1 MQNKT
6 TMILIK
12 KIMFI
17 ALVVLSTFLMSSTS
31 SNHTAHP
38 DYNKT
43 GNITASEFKA
53 QLGLIAWLNDFDF
66 DAKCSVDSYTLY
78 YTARRKDPVVLKARG
93 GKFKGTINKIIKQA
107 ASGDQ
112 YTFTNV
118 KVKCP
123 GDVVGRPANSLYFKI
138 R

>member
-1 MQNKT
+1 
-6 TMILIK
+6 MIFIK
-12 KIMFI
+12 KIMFLP
-17 ALVVLSTFLMSSTS
+17 LVILSTVLMSSTS
-31 SNHTAHP
+31 SNHITPP

-53 QLGLIAWLNDFDF
+53 QLGLIAWLDNFDF
-66 DAKCSVDSYTLY
+66 DAKCIVDSYTLY
-78 YTARRKDPVVLKARG
+78 YTAKRKDPVMLNARG
-93 GKFKGTINKIIKQA
+93 GKFKGMMNKIIKQA

>member
-1 MQNKT
+1 
-6 TMILIK
+6 MIIIK
-12 KIMFI
+12 KIMFLS
-17 ALVVLSTFLMSSTS
+17 LVILSTALMSSTS
-31 SNHTAHP
+31 SSDSVHP

-53 QLGLIAWLNDFDF
+53 QLGLIAWLDDFDF
-66 DAKCSVDSYTLY
+66 DAKCTVDSYTLY
-78 YTARRKDPVVLKARG
+78 YTARRKDPVMLNARG
-93 GKFKGTINKIIKQA
+93 GTFKGMMNRVIKQA

-123 GDVVGRPANSLYFKI
+123 RDVVGRPANSLYFKI

>member
-1 MQNKT
+1 M
-6 TMILIK
+6 MLIK
-12 KIMFI
+12 KIILLF
-17 ALVVLSTFLMSSTS
+17 LVVLSTVLMSSTS
-31 SNHTAHP
+31 STHTAHP

-43 GNITASEFKA
+43 GNITAAEFKA
-53 QLGLIAWLNDFDF
+53 QLGLIAWLDNFDF
-66 DAKCSVDSYTLY
+66 DAKCTVDSYTLY
-78 YTARRKDPVVLKARG
+78 YTARRKDPVMLNARG
-93 GKFKGTINKIIKQA
+93 GKFKGMMNKVIKQA

-123 GDVVGRPANSLYFKI
+123 GDVVGRSANSLYFKI

>member
-1 MQNKT
+1 
-6 TMILIK
+6 MIIIK
-12 KIMFI
+12 KIMFLS
-17 ALVVLSTFLMSSTS
+17 LVILSTALMSSTS
-31 SNHTAHP
+31 SSDSVHP

-53 QLGLIAWLNDFDF
+53 QLGLITWLDDFDF
-66 DAKCSVDSYTLY
+66 DAKCTVDSYTLY
-78 YTARRKDPVVLKARG
+78 YTARRKDPVMLNARG
-93 GKFKGTINKIIKQA
+93 GTFKGMMNRVIKQA

>member
-1 MQNKT
+1 
-6 TMILIK
+6 MIIIK
-12 KIMFI
+12 KIMFLS
-17 ALVVLSTFLMSSTS
+17 LVILSTALMSSTS
-31 SNHTAHP
+31 SSDSVHP

-53 QLGLIAWLNDFDF
+53 QLGLIAWLDDFDF
-66 DAKCSVDSYTLY
+66 DAKCTVDSYTLY
-78 YTARRKDPVVLKARG
+78 YTARRKDPVMLNARG
-93 GKFKGTINKIIKQA
+93 GTFKGMMNRVIKQA

>member
-1 MQNKT
+1 
-6 TMILIK
+6 MIFLK
-12 KIMFI
+12 KIMFLS
-17 ALVVLSTFLMSSTS
+17 LVILSTVLMSSTS
-31 SNHTAHP
+31 SNDITHP

-53 QLGLIAWLNDFDF
+53 QLGLIAWLDNFDF
-66 DAKCSVDSYTLY
+66 DAKCAIDSYTLY
-78 YTARRKDPVVLKARG
+78 YTAKRKDPVMLNARG
-93 GKFKGTINKIIKQA
+93 GKFKGMMNEIIKQA

-112 YTFTNV
+112 YIFTNV

>member
-1 MQNKT
+1 
-6 TMILIK
+6 MIIIK
-12 KIMFI
+12 KIMFLS
-17 ALVVLSTFLMSSTS
+17 LVILSTVLMSSTS
-31 SNHTAHP
+31 SNHITHP

-53 QLGLIAWLNDFDF
+53 QLGLIAWLDNFDF
-66 DAKCSVDSYTLY
+66 DAKCVIDSYTLY
-78 YTARRKDPVVLKARG
+78 YTAKRKDPVMLNARG
-93 GKFKGTINKIIKQA
+93 GKFKGMMNKIIKQA

>member
-1 MQNKT
+1 
-6 TMILIK
+6 MIVIK
-12 KIMFI
+12 KIMFLS
-17 ALVVLSTFLMSSTS
+17 LVILSTALMSSTS
-31 SNHTAHP
+31 SSDSVHP

-53 QLGLIAWLNDFDF
+53 QLGLIAWLDDFDF
-66 DAKCSVDSYTLY
+66 DAKCTVDSYTLY
-78 YTARRKDPVVLKARG
+78 YTARRKDPVMLNARG
-93 GKFKGTINKIIKQA
+93 GTFKGMMNRVIKQA

>member
-1 MQNKT
+1 ML
-6 TMILIK
+6 ILK
-12 KIMFI
+12 KIIF
-17 ALVVLSTFLMSSTS
+17 LSVLLLSTILMSSTS

-38 DYNKT
+38 NYNKT
-43 GNITASEFKA
+43 GNITAAEFKA
-53 QLGLIAWLNDFDF
+53 QLGLIAWLDDFDF
-66 DAKCSVDSYTLY
+66 DAKCTIDSYTLY
-78 YTARRKDPVVLKARG
+78 YTAKRKDPVMLNSKG
-93 GKFKGTINKIIKQA
+93 GRFKGLVNQMIKQA
-107 ASGDQ
+107 SSGDQ